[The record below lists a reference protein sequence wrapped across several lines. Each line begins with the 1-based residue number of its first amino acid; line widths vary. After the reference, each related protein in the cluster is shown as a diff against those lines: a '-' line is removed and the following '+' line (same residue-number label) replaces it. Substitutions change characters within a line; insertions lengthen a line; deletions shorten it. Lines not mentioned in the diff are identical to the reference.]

1 MTNLKI
7 PKTITN
13 KGRTYTFV
21 QVCNNNM
28 FLYKNDVTGANE
40 TFSRY
45 DLRLIDN
52 TVIDKKLDIKK
63 CEGVKVNVYDRLFE
77 KETIYNSLAEAA
89 NQLNVSV
96 STIFIKIKEKKWLN
110 NRYFIE
116 RIEE

>member
-1 MTNLKI
+1 MKI
-7 PKTITN
+7 PKTVTK

-45 DLRLIDN
+45 DLGLIDN
-52 TVIDKKLDIKK
+52 TFIDEKLDIKK
-63 CEGVKVNVYDRLFE
+63 DEGIKVIVYDRLFE
-77 KETIYNSLAEAA
+77 KETIYNSLRESA

-96 STIFIKIKEKKWLN
+96 GTIYSKIKKKEWVH